1 MTIFSNFENTNQEA
15 SAILPK
21 NGRLLGID
29 IGTKRIGIAVSD
41 ESRLIA
47 TPKLIINRQSNLK
60 DFTKIKEII
69 DEYKIIGIVAGIPI
83 NLDDSEV
90 PMTIFAN
97 NFCKNLDEFLEEKL
111 PIFFCDERL
120 TSFEA
125 REIDSSKLSRKKNKS
140 GRKHVDDIAASLIL
154 QGFIDCHSE
163 PYNRF

>member
-1 MTIFSNFENTNQEA
+1 MTIFSNFENTNQET
-15 SAILPK
+15 SVILPK

-29 IGTKRIGIAVSD
+29 IGTKRLGIAVSD

-60 DFTKIKEII
+60 DFAKIKEII
-69 DEYKIIGIVAGIPI
+69 DEYKIVGIVAGMPI
-83 NLDDSEV
+83 NLDDSEI

-97 NFCKNLDEFLEEKL
+97 NFCQNLDEFLDKKL

-125 REIDSSKLSRKKNKS
+125 REIGASKLSRKKNKS
-140 GRKHVDDIAASLIL
+140 GKKYIDDIAASLIL
-154 QGFIDCHSE
+154 RGFMDIYDINK
-163 PYNRF
+163 PI